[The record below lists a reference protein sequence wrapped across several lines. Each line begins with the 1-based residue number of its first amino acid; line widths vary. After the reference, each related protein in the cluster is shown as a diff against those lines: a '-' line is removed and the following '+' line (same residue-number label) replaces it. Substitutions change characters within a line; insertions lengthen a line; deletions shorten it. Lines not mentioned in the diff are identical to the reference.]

1 MRVWEE
7 ERGAGMEV
15 QGETESE
22 KRSGRESEL
31 VGIRDGE

>member
-15 QGETESE
+15 QGETESGKKE
-22 KRSGRESEL
+22 
-31 VGIRDGE
+31 VGERVS